1 MSDGLTAISFPES
14 NSRMAR
20 FALRQLPVFWWQ
32 EAGVSL
38 RVWLMKNSVK
48 IVKLFLSPSSTP
60 NQSLTETMKTQK
72 KICLFMHNKKL
83 LLFFTFL
90 AIFSSGTIAAYA
102 PAVTRTLAA
111 RDWGEEG
118 IGRINGSS
126 MD

>member
-1 MSDGLTAISFPES
+1 M
-14 NSRMAR
+14 
-20 FALRQLPVFWWQ
+20 
-32 EAGVSL
+32 
-38 RVWLMKNSVK
+38 WLMKNSVK

-72 KICLFMHNKKL
+72 KRFVYSCILKKL